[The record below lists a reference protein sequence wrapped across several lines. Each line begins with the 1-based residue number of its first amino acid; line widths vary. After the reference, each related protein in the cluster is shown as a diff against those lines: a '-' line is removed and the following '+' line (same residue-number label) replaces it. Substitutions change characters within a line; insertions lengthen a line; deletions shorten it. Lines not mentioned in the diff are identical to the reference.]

1 MAKITSMKSREIEKC
16 LSDYLS
22 IRDPSQ
28 RYASYD
34 YCYNYFRSFADSD
47 QTIELASGEN
57 KQNSCIQLGFY
68 LASWG
73 MYRGSSQLLQKSA
86 KELEKV
92 IKIIASTDP
101 ALFKIDVHNY
111 DKKIIR
117 QILDLKDRLQNAF
130 THPATTTLLTK
141 TMLGVFGCIPAFDSY
156 FVRGSGLRTVNEK
169 NLLQIKD
176 FYLKNQDLIE
186 RERNTQFTLNFDTGS
201 STKHLYTRAKMID
214 MIFFIAGT
222 PRSLL
227 QKTILIP
234 E

>member
-1 MAKITSMKSREIEKC
+1 MADASERVPIKMANITTLNSREIDGC
-16 LSDYLS
+16 LREYLD
-22 IRDPSQ
+22 IRDPNQ
-28 RYASYD
+28 RYASFD
-34 YCYNYFRSFADSD
+34 YCYNYFRSFVDLN
-47 QTIELASGEN
+47 QTSELASDAN

-92 IKIIASTDP
+92 IKVIAATDP
-101 ALFKIDVHNY
+101 ALFKTDVHNY
-111 DKKIIR
+111 DEKTIR

-156 FVRGSGLRTVNEK
+156 FVRGSGLRTVNGK

-176 FYLKNQDLIE
+176 FYLRNQDLIE
-186 RERNTQFTLNFDTGS
+186 RARNTRFTLNFDTGS

-222 PRSLL
+222 PR
-227 QKTILIP
+227 
-234 E
+234 

>member
-1 MAKITSMKSREIEKC
+1 MTQMTSMQRSDIKKS
-16 LSDYLS
+16 LNNYLS
-22 IRDPSQ
+22 NLDPNE

-34 YCYNYFRSFADSD
+34 YCYNYFRSFVDLN
-47 QTIELASGEN
+47 QTSELASDAN
-57 KQNSCIQLGFY
+57 NQNSCIQPGFY

-92 IKIIASTDP
+92 IKVIASTDP
-101 ALFKIDVHNY
+101 ALFKTDVHNY
-111 DKKIIR
+111 DEKTIR

-186 RERNTQFTLNFDTGS
+186 RERNTRFTLNFDTGS

-222 PRSLL
+222 PR
-227 QKTILIP
+227 
-234 E
+234 

>member
-1 MAKITSMKSREIEKC
+1 MKSMQRSEIKKC
-16 LSDYLS
+16 LTNYPSNL
-22 IRDPSQ
+22 DPNE

-34 YCYNYFRSFADSD
+34 YCYNYFRSFVDLN
-47 QTIELASGEN
+47 QTSELASDAN

-92 IKIIASTDP
+92 IKVIAATDP

-111 DKKIIR
+111 DKKTIR
-117 QILDLKDRLQNAF
+117 QVLDLKDRLQNAF

-186 RERNTQFTLNFDTGS
+186 RERNIRFTLNFDTGS

-222 PRSLL
+222 PR
-227 QKTILIP
+227 
-234 E
+234 

>member
-1 MAKITSMKSREIEKC
+1 MTKMKSMQRSEIKKC
-16 LSDYLS
+16 LTNYPSNL
-22 IRDPSQ
+22 DPNE

-34 YCYNYFRSFADSD
+34 YCYNYFRSFVDLN
-47 QTIELASGEN
+47 QTSELASDAN

-92 IKIIASTDP
+92 IKVIAATDP

-111 DKKIIR
+111 DKKTIR
-117 QILDLKDRLQNAF
+117 QVLDLKDRLQNAF

-186 RERNTQFTLNFDTGS
+186 RERNIRFTLNFDTGS

-222 PRSLL
+222 PR
-227 QKTILIP
+227 
-234 E
+234 

>member
-1 MAKITSMKSREIEKC
+1 MQRSEIKKC
-16 LSDYLS
+16 LTNYPSNL
-22 IRDPSQ
+22 DPNE

-34 YCYNYFRSFADSD
+34 YCYNYFRSFVDLN
-47 QTIELASGEN
+47 QTSELASDAN

-92 IKIIASTDP
+92 IKVIAATDP
-101 ALFKIDVHNY
+101 ALFKIDVDNY
-111 DKKIIR
+111 DKKTIR
-117 QILDLKDRLQNAF
+117 QVLDLKDRLQNAF

-186 RERNTQFTLNFDTGS
+186 RERNIRFTLNFDTGS

-222 PRSLL
+222 PR
-227 QKTILIP
+227 
-234 E
+234 

>member
-1 MAKITSMKSREIEKC
+1 MKSMQRSEIKKC
-16 LSDYLS
+16 LTNYPSNL
-22 IRDPSQ
+22 DPNE

-34 YCYNYFRSFADSD
+34 YCYNYFRSFVDLN
-47 QTIELASGEN
+47 QTSELASDAN

-92 IKIIASTDP
+92 IKVIAATDP
-101 ALFKIDVHNY
+101 ALFKIDVDNY
-111 DKKIIR
+111 DKKTIR
-117 QILDLKDRLQNAF
+117 QVLDLKDRLQNAF

-186 RERNTQFTLNFDTGS
+186 RERNIRFTLNFDTGS

-222 PRSLL
+222 PR
-227 QKTILIP
+227 
-234 E
+234 

>member
-1 MAKITSMKSREIEKC
+1 MTKMKSMQRSEIKKC
-16 LSDYLS
+16 LTNYPSNL
-22 IRDPSQ
+22 DPNE

-34 YCYNYFRSFADSD
+34 YCYNYFRSFVDLN
-47 QTIELASGEN
+47 QTSELASDAN

-92 IKIIASTDP
+92 IKVIAATDP
-101 ALFKIDVHNY
+101 TLFKIDVHNY
-111 DKKIIR
+111 NEKTIR

-169 NLLQIKD
+169 NLFKIKD
-176 FYLKNQDLIE
+176 FYLRNQDLIE
-186 RERNTQFTLNFDTGS
+186 RERNTRFTLNFDTGS

-222 PRSLL
+222 PR
-227 QKTILIP
+227 
-234 E
+234 

>member
-1 MAKITSMKSREIEKC
+1 MTKMKSMQRSEIKKC
-16 LSDYLS
+16 LTNYLS
-22 IRDPSQ
+22 NLDPNE

-34 YCYNYFRSFADSD
+34 YCYNYFRSFVDLN
-47 QTIELASGEN
+47 QTSELASDAN
-57 KQNSCIQLGFY
+57 NQNSCIQLGFY

-111 DKKIIR
+111 DKEIIR
-117 QILDLKDRLQNAF
+117 QMLDLKDRLQNAF

-156 FVRGSGLRTVNEK
+156 FVRGSGLRTVNGK

-222 PRSLL
+222 PR
-227 QKTILIP
+227 
-234 E
+234 

>member
-1 MAKITSMKSREIEKC
+1 MTKMKSMQRSEIKKC
-16 LSDYLS
+16 LTNYPSNL
-22 IRDPSQ
+22 DPNE

-34 YCYNYFRSFADSD
+34 YCYNYFRSFVDLN
-47 QTIELASGEN
+47 QTSELASDAN

-92 IKIIASTDP
+92 IKVIAATDP
-101 ALFKIDVHNY
+101 ALFKIDVDNY
-111 DKKIIR
+111 DKKTIR
-117 QILDLKDRLQNAF
+117 QVLDLKDRLQNAF

-186 RERNTQFTLNFDTGS
+186 RERNIRFTLNFDTGS

-222 PRSLL
+222 PR
-227 QKTILIP
+227 
-234 E
+234 

>member
-1 MAKITSMKSREIEKC
+1 MSKITSMKSREIEKC

-57 KQNSCIQLGFY
+57 KQNSCLQLGFY

-73 MYRGSSQLLQKSA
+73 MYRGSSQLLQESA
-86 KELEKV
+86 KSLERV
-92 IKIIASTDP
+92 IQVIADSDT
-101 ALFKIDVHNY
+101 ALFNIDVDRY
-111 DKKIIR
+111 DRNSIQMIVETKN
-117 QILDLKDRLQNAF
+117 RLQDAF
-130 THPATTTLLTK
+130 SHTATTTLLTK

-176 FYLKNQDLIE
+176 FYLRNQDLIE
-186 RERNTQFTLNFDTGS
+186 RERNTRFTLNFDTGS
-201 STKHLYTRAKMID
+201 LTKHLYTRAKMLD

-222 PRSLL
+222 PR
-227 QKTILIP
+227 
-234 E
+234 